1 MNETTNLFIMLGL
14 IEDKPDK
21 SNESQEDKDC
31 MNYLSEGERI
41 LSLARE
47 KKERVV
53 FKTHNLTVRLCDL
66 KYPRLDVEEYKA
78 KQQIQS
84 AIERE
89 IKKNL
94 KEIKTEE
101 CLSSKGIPFLLH
113 FVNKNYGCK
122 IESASNL
129 FEKGLARDVSRS
141 NIILTIKIKDTT
153 FYLPCSPGKR
163 FSNGS
168 YHYKSNPRHFI
179 HMYHAENF
187 FYPLFGINWLNQ
199 LKMDSFDDPDI
210 EDTMKH
216 LIRDLVSILENYK
229 WDMTDLP
236 KWFSNYLIDCGY
248 QEDTIHNCYIKAS
261 GSESKPATLYKDY
274 FKSHSEVFNL
284 LSFVYGDSYLS
295 YDILL
300 NVSGKSA
307 MIDLPYYYRE
317 YIFMTLRH
325 YIANIHDLAEEEK
338 HRNELK
344 RIVARAYQTKK
355 NIPKH
360 VVHKMK
366 SSELNTYFGFIEFD
380 EDVDLNLVDS
390 ITEEFKKLN
399 QNIFNG
405 YMNKNVA
412 LRFRKLGKH
421 HATGLY
427 YPSIDTMVVDF
438 RHPTSFIHE
447 YFHMLDDMLGDLSM
461 KCEFDQVALQYQQL
475 LISSVEKERKDGKEI
490 LPKKGKYNLNY
501 FLRKCEIFARCGE
514 IHLFRNLHIVSSL
527 LKPEETHY
535 FAYPDDKIL
544 NSMIG
549 EYYTNL
555 LDRMKNI
562 SYKTGE
568 DVYEKDLHIASV

>member
-1 MNETTNLFIMLGL
+1 M
-14 IEDKPDK
+14 
-21 SNESQEDKDC
+21 
-31 MNYLSEGERI
+31 
-41 LSLARE
+41 
-47 KKERVV
+47 
-53 FKTHNLTVRLCDL
+53 
-66 KYPRLDVEEYKA
+66 
-78 KQQIQS
+78 
-84 AIERE
+84 
-89 IKKNL
+89 
-94 KEIKTEE
+94 
-101 CLSSKGIPFLLH
+101 H

-210 EDTMKH
+210 ENTMKH

-236 KWFSNYLIDCGY
+236 KWFSSYLIDCGY

-274 FKSHSEVFNL
+274 FKSHSELFNL

-405 YMNKNVA
+405 YISKNVA

-447 YFHMLDDMLGDLSM
+447 YFHTLDDMLGDLSM

-475 LISSVEKERKDGKEI
+475 LISSVEKEREEGKEI